1 MKASE
6 LINLYQRGRSNFSR
20 ENLIGQNFDGQ
31 QLSNINLSHTDIRGA
46 SFVNTNLTG
55 ANFTSAKA
63 GSTLAVSFI
72 RILFQLII
80 ACLAMSL
87 SIWYCLSYFSLLGKF
102 LGGLLDPDTGG
113 LGFGLLFGLTI
124 MPSLFF
130 SFFSLRWIIK
140 NFIMIVFCYLIAV
153 LGVDIIVYFFT
164 NKTSLIGG
172 FISFAMM
179 LSPLIVLVATTAQY
193 ILESIPYQGTWM
205 WQATSFRGAS
215 LQKADFSNATLGNT
229 DFRFSRL
236 ERTCF
241 YQAKHLNVKLF
252 ENTKL
257 AKIRLLKRA
266 VATKANTFY

>member
-6 LINLYQRGRSNFSR
+6 LINFYQRGRRNFSR
-20 ENLIGQNFDGQ
+20 ENLIGENFDGH

-55 ANFTSAKA
+55 ANFTYAKA

-87 SIWYCLSYFSLLGKF
+87 SIWYCLSYFSLLGKL

-113 LGFGLLFGLTI
+113 LGFGLLHGLTI

-130 SFFSLRWIIK
+130 ICFSFRWIIK
-140 NFIMIVFCYLIAV
+140 NLIMIVFCYLIAV
-153 LGVDIIVYFFT
+153 LGVDVIVYFLI
-164 NKTSLIGG
+164 KKGSLIGG
-172 FISFAMM
+172 FIFNSLM
-179 LSPLIVLVATTAQY
+179 LLPLIILVPTTAHYIVESLPFRGTGTWKATT
-193 ILESIPYQGTWM
+193 
-205 WQATSFRGAS
+205 FRGAR
-215 LQKADFSNATLGNT
+215 LQNSDFSKATLGNT
-229 DFRFSRL
+229 DFRFSLL
-236 ERTCF
+236 EGTCF

-257 AKIRLLKRA
+257 AKIHLLKRA
-266 VATKANTFY
+266 VTTKINTFY